1 MAIAAIHTIPVLIPF
16 DVDGPKQE
24 FLGQPRSHIEA
35 LYLKV
40 ETSDGYT
47 GWGEAFGFNLW
58 PVIRKAMDDF
68 IAPFIIGRDENDI
81 DALMT
86 ELRRRF
92 HVFGRTGPVNYALS
106 GLDIALWDIAGKK
119 AGKPLAELFG
129 GARRDSLPAYAS
141 LMKYGEADALA
152 RNCAHAKDLGYSA
165 VKIHEST
172 VRLAQ
177 IARDSLGA
185 GPGLMVDT
193 NCAWT
198 LEQACSYLPALQAMN
213 LLWLE
218 EPTWPPENL
227 DNFRVLRERADIPLA
242 AGENA
247 ATPWE
252 LAAMSRSG
260 LLDVVQPSVIK
271 IGGISEMRAAYQ
283 ALTPLSKTQ
292 GSARAQPIAHSP
304 YFGPGLFA
312 TLQLAAALEQESPLE
327 KLFCTFE
334 AHPYGDAIE
343 VVNGRLRVPT
353 GPGLGIDPDP
363 QILQAFSVTQP

>member
-1 MAIAAIHTIPVLIPF
+1 MAITSIQTIPVRIPF

-24 FLGQPRSHIEA
+24 FLGRPRAHIEA

-47 GWGEAFGFNLW
+47 GWGEAFGFNMW
-58 PVIRKAMDDF
+58 PVVRAALDEF
-68 IAPFIIGRDENDI
+68 ITPFTLGKNEDAIGE
-81 DALMT
+81 LMT
-86 ELRRRF
+86 DLRRRF

-119 AGKPLAELFG
+119 AGKPLHALFG
-129 GARRDSLPAYAS
+129 GAKRMAMPSYAS

-152 RNCAHAKDLGYSA
+152 RNCATAKEQGFYA

-172 VRLAQ
+172 VPQAQ
-177 IARDSLGA
+177 VARQSIGSDM
-185 GPGLMVDT
+185 GLMVDT

-198 LEQACSYLPALQAMN
+198 LEQACSYLPDLQALD

-227 DNFRVLRERADIPLA
+227 DNFRTLRARADIPLA

-247 ATPWE
+247 STPWE
-252 LAAMSRSG
+252 LKAMSQAG
-260 LLDVVQPSVIK
+260 LLDVLQPSVTK
-271 IGGISEMRAAYQ
+271 IGGVSEMHAVMTALGELRQ
-283 ALTPLSKTQ
+283 ASGTAKS
-292 GSARAQPIAHSP
+292 QPIPHSP

-312 TLQLAAALEQESPLE
+312 TLHLAATLEHETPIE
-327 KLFCTFE
+327 KLFCTFA
-334 AHPYGDAIE
+334 AHPFGSAIE
-343 VVNGRLRVPT
+343 AVNGQMQVPN
-353 GPGLGIDPDP
+353 GPGLGVEPDP
-363 QILQAFSVTQP
+363 RLLAEFSVKS

>member
-1 MAIAAIHTIPVLIPF
+1 MAIASIQTIPVRIPF

-24 FLGQPRSHIEA
+24 FLGRPRSHIEA

-47 GWGEAFGFNLW
+47 GWGEAFGFNMW
-58 PVIRKAMDDF
+58 PVVRKAMDDF
-68 IAPFIIGRDENDI
+68 ITPFVIGRGEDNVAE
-81 DALMT
+81 LMT

-119 AGKPLAELFG
+119 AGKPLSALFG

-152 RNCAHAKDLGYSA
+152 RNCERAKSLGHYA

-172 VRLAQ
+172 VAQ
-177 IARDSLGA
+177 SQVARRSLGA
-185 GPGLMVDT
+185 DTGLMVDT

-198 LEQACSYLPALQAMN
+198 LEQACSYLPELQELD

-227 DNFRVLRERADIPLA
+227 DNFRVLRERSDIPLA

-252 LAAMSRSG
+252 LTAMSRSG
-260 LLDVVQPSVIK
+260 LLDVIQPSVIK
-271 IGGISEMRAAYQ
+271 IGGVSEMHAALN
-283 ALTPLSKTQ
+283 ALLPLSQPAGT
-292 GSARAQPIAHSP
+292 ARAQPIAHSP

-312 TLQLAAALEQESPLE
+312 TLQLAATLEHEAPLE
-327 KLFCTFE
+327 KLFCTFA

-343 VVNGRLRVPT
+343 ASGGRLRVPT
-353 GPGLGIDPDP
+353 GPGLGIEPD
-363 QILQAFSVTQP
+363 LHLLETFTVKNS

>member
-1 MAIAAIHTIPVLIPF
+1 
-16 DVDGPKQE
+16 
-24 FLGQPRSHIEA
+24 
-35 LYLKV
+35 
-40 ETSDGYT
+40 
-47 GWGEAFGFNLW
+47 
-58 PVIRKAMDDF
+58 
-68 IAPFIIGRDENDI
+68 
-81 DALMT
+81 
-86 ELRRRF
+86 
-92 HVFGRTGPVNYALS
+92 
-106 GLDIALWDIAGKK
+106 
-119 AGKPLAELFG
+119 
-129 GARRDSLPAYAS
+129 
-141 LMKYGEADALA
+141 MKYSEADALA
-152 RNCAHAKDLGYSA
+152 RNCATAKDLGYYA

-172 VRLAQ
+172 VPLSQ
-177 IARDSLGA
+177 VARDSLGA
-185 GPGLMVDT
+185 DTGLMVDT

-198 LEQACSYLPALQAMN
+198 LEQACSYLPALQDMN

-252 LAAMSRSG
+252 LATMSRSG

-271 IGGISEMRAAYQ
+271 IGGVSEMHAAYQ
-283 ALTPLSKTQ
+283 TLVPLSKNE
-292 GSARAQPIAHSP
+292 GSARALPIAHSP

-312 TLQLAAALEQESPLE
+312 SLQLAATLEDESPLE

-343 VVNGRLRVPT
+343 VVDGRLRVPT

-363 QILQAFSVTQP
+363 QVLKSFSVK

>member
-1 MAIAAIHTIPVLIPF
+1 MAIASIQTIPVRIPF

-24 FLGQPRSHIEA
+24 FLGRPRTHIEA

-40 ETSDGYT
+40 ETTDGCT

-58 PVIRKAMDDF
+58 PVVRKALDDF
-68 IAPFIIGRDENDI
+68 IIPFIVGRDEDDI
-81 DALMT
+81 AALMT
-86 ELRRRF
+86 DLRRRF
-92 HVFGRTGPVNYALS
+92 HVFGRTGPINFALS

-119 AGKPLAELFG
+119 AGKPLAELLG
-129 GARRDSLPAYAS
+129 GARRNAIPAYAS

-152 RNCAHAKDLGYSA
+152 RNCARARELGYYA

-172 VRLAQ
+172 VPQAQ
-177 IARDSLGA
+177 AARASLGA
-185 GPGLMVDT
+185 GIGLMVDT

-198 LEQACSYLPALQAMN
+198 LEQACSYLPALQA
-213 LLWLE
+213 LDLTWLE

-260 LLDVVQPSVIK
+260 LLDVLQPSVIK
-271 IGGISEMRAAYQ
+271 IGGVSEMHAAYQ
-283 ALTPLSKTQ
+283 ALVPLSKTQ
-292 GSARAQPIAHSP
+292 GSARALPVAHSP

-312 TLQLAAALEQESPLE
+312 TLQLASTLAHETPLE
-327 KLFCTFE
+327 KLFCTFA

-343 VVNGRLRVPT
+343 TIDGRLRVPD
-353 GPGLGIDPDP
+353 GPGLGIEPDP
-363 QILQAFSVTQP
+363 RLLEAFSVKTL

>member
-1 MAIAAIHTIPVLIPF
+1 MAITAIHTLPVRIPF
-16 DVDGPKQE
+16 DVGGPKQE
-24 FLGQPRSHIEA
+24 FLGKPRTHIEA

-40 ETSDGYT
+40 ETSDGYV

-58 PVIRKAMDDF
+58 PVVRKALDDF
-68 IAPFIIGRDENDI
+68 ITPFILGRDENAI
-81 DALMT
+81 EPLMT

-92 HVFGRTGPVNYALS
+92 HVFGRTGPVTYALS

-119 AGKPLAELFG
+119 AGKPLHALFG

-152 RNCAHAKDLGYSA
+152 RNCAQARAQGYHA

-172 VRLAQ
+172 VAQ
-177 IARDSLGA
+177 AQVARQALGA
-185 GPGLMVDT
+185 DTGLMVDT

-198 LEQACSYLPALQAMN
+198 LEQAASYLPALQALD

-227 DNFRVLRERADIPLA
+227 DNFRALRQQAGIPLA

-252 LAAMSRSG
+252 LANMSRAG
-260 LLDVVQPSVIK
+260 LLDVLQPSVIK
-271 IGGISEMRAAYQ
+271 IGGVSEMHA
-283 ALTPLSKTQ
+283 ALTALSALQ
-292 GSARAQPIAHSP
+292 QPGGSARAQPVAHSP
-304 YFGPGLFA
+304 YFGPGLLA
-312 TLQLAAALEQESPLE
+312 TLHLMATLAREAPVERLY
-327 KLFCTFE
+327 CTFAE
-334 AHPYGDAIE
+334 HPYASSIE
-343 VVNGRLRVPT
+343 AAGGRLQVPQ
-353 GPGLGIDPDP
+353 GPGLGVEPDAR
-363 QILQAFSVTQP
+363 LLEAFSVKP